1 MTERQLAL
9 KVNSLAYRRK
19 LAEAIPELEVEIITY
34 LLTTGKQVIVISGYR
49 ISLTEDNNLKLTERE
64 HINSHQ
70 LRLELERIAKET
82 C

>member
-1 MTERQLAL
+1 MMERQLAL
-9 KVNSLAYRRK
+9 KVNSLAYRMK
-19 LAEAIPELEVEIITY
+19 LAESISELEVEIITY

>member
-19 LAEAIPELEVEIITY
+19 LAETIPDLEVEIITY
-34 LLTTGKQVIVISGYR
+34 LLSTGRQVIVISGYR

-64 HINSHQ
+64 PVDCNQ